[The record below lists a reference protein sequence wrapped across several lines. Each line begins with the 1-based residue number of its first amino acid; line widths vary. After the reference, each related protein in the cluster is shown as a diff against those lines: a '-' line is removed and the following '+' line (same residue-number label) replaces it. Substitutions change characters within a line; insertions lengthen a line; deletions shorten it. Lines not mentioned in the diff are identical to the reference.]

1 LKKDFKNSLKLKK
14 QRRRNKDWRHMV
26 WIFFPMWF
34 KSAPLLGTDIN
45 QIGLKKISKILE
57 NLKSQKVAE
66 TQI

>member
-1 LKKDFKNSLKLKK
+1 
-14 QRRRNKDWRHMV
+14 MV
-26 WIFFPMWF
+26 WIFFPIGF